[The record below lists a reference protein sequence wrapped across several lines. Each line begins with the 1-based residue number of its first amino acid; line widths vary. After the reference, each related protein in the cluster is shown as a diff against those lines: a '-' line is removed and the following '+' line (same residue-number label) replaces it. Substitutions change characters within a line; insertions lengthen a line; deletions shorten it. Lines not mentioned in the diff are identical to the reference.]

1 MLSMDSKRY
10 VDAYQYKN
18 GMLNV
23 AWVAGYTHVVADAAT
38 PNASAR
44 ELRVMQTNNLN
55 HALPIHIREKDKLPA
70 RFAKPNME
78 IKVIARVLG
87 KKLENGRRVAVLE
100 GIDYDT
106 PTVLDMPPE
115 ENWHFKVPSDAP
127 EAQFKP
133 SKTGLAFSRRSNVIK
148 IAGYV
153 AGISFTAPGTVKDN
167 GNTSNGRLEILI
179 AQEANLEAAI
189 PVRIDGKF
197 AEAVSKIVKL
207 GMPLL
212 FNDAMF
218 VVNVDR
224 TGESADEEGITPV
237 AIYPHIEARL
247 PKIATHEDIH
257 GEPPKWAIALAES
270 SRARKQRP
278 QDPPSAST
286 PAPPRPQAP
295 AEVKQPLDEDD
306 IDSAFDELI

>member
-1 MLSMDSKRY
+1 MLSMDSKRF
-10 VDAYQYKN
+10 VDAYQYRN

-23 AWVAGYTHVVADAAT
+23 AWVAGYTTQLPPDTT
-38 PNASAR
+38 PPSPIR
-44 ELRVMQTNNLN
+44 EIRVMQTNNLN
-55 HALPIHIREKDKLPA
+55 HALPIRLRDKDKLPA
-70 RFAKPNME
+70 RFAKPNIE

-100 GIDYDT
+100 GIDFDT

-115 ENWHFKVPSDAP
+115 DNWHFKVPADAP
-127 EAQFKP
+127 ESQFKP
-133 SKTGLAFSRRSNVIK
+133 SKTGLAFSRRSNVVK
-148 IAGYV
+148 LAGYV
-153 AGISFTAPGTVKDN
+153 AGIQLTAPGTIKEN
-167 GNTSNGRLEILI
+167 GNVSNGRLEILL
-179 AQEANLEAAI
+179 AQEANFDTAI

-224 TGESADEEGITPV
+224 TGEPAGEDGITPV
-237 AIYPHIEARL
+237 TIYPHIEARL

-257 GEPPKWAIALAES
+257 GEPPAWARALAES
-270 SRARKQRP
+270 SRARRARP
-278 QDPPSAST
+278 PAEKA
-286 PAPPRPQAP
+286 PAPEATPSGTD
-295 AEVKQPLDEDD
+295 L
-306 IDSAFDELI
+306 DSALDALM